1 MTKGIAQLLKRS
13 TLLMV
18 ARIVGGGLAF
28 AMNIM
33 IARWFGADALGQFAL
48 TMALA
53 SLLAVLL
60 PAGMQSIAVLFVSR
74 YVADDKL
81 AHARG
86 FLRSGYMHITVLTIA
101 FAALLALCAP
111 VLADYV
117 DRQTL
122 LSGVIAL
129 LIAPALALINFNC
142 GALTGFK
149 QQMLGLLPDLL
160 VKPALMFCAVAALA
174 LFTVS
179 ASSLAVIS
187 LVCACMWITAIGQF
201 IAMRRSVRLSEVQPD
216 TSDKKPWRE
225 AATPWIAITLM
236 WDYFIE
242 LHLLLA
248 GLVLAPGK
256 IGLLHICFRLRVLAA
271 FGVRA
276 LHSLVMPDVYA
287 ADAKGDKARFDK
299 GLAKINFLTLAYC
312 LMVSAAML
320 IGGEFVLALV
330 NEEFTAGYGMLLAI
344 SAAMI
349 PRAVFGPT
357 TAIMAMKGLQ
367 VPVVWI
373 VASGV
378 VLSAVL
384 SLGLLPFL
392 GVNAFAVAYLVSCTF
407 IALFQWRWALKKT
420 GIDCSIFA
428 SAKVLAGHFT
438 GPRLRRTTALASTL
452 PLIRAGRSQ

>member
-1 MTKGIAQLLKRS
+1 MSKGIAQLLKRS

-18 ARIVGGGLAF
+18 ARIIGGGLAF

-33 IARWFGADALGQFAL
+33 IARWFGADVLGQFAL
-48 TMALA
+48 AMALA

-86 FLRSGYMHITVLTIA
+86 FVRSGYLHIVVVTTALA
-101 FAALLALCAP
+101 GLLAAGAP
-111 VLADYV
+111 
-117 DRQTL
+117 L
-122 LSGVIAL
+122 LSGYVDQDTLWSGAVAL
-129 LIAPALALINFNC
+129 MIAPALALINFNC
-142 GALTGFK
+142 GVLTGFK

-160 VKPALMFCAVAALA
+160 VKPALIFSAVAGLG
-174 LFTVS
+174 LLTTS
-179 ASSLAVIS
+179 SSSLAVIG
-187 LVCACMWITAIGQF
+187 LVCAAMWLTAAGQL
-201 IAMRRSVRLSEVQPD
+201 IAMRRSVRLSHAAPD
-216 TSDKKPWRE
+216 TSEKSEWRK

-256 IGLLHICFRLRVLAA
+256 IGLLHICFRLRVLAS

-287 ADAKGDKARFDK
+287 ADAKGDQRGFER
-299 GLAKINFLTLAYC
+299 GLAKINFLTLAYSM
-312 LMVSAAML
+312 MVSGAMV
-320 IGGEFVLALV
+320 IAGEFILGLV
-330 NEEFTAGYGMLLAI
+330 DEGFRAGYWMLLAI

-373 VASGV
+373 VALGV
-378 VLSAVL
+378 VLSMVL
-384 SLGLLPFL
+384 SLALLPAF
-392 GVNAFAVAYLVSCTF
+392 GVSAFAIAYLTSCTF
-407 IALFQWRWALKKT
+407 IAFFQWQWALKRT
-420 GIDCSIFA
+420 GIDCSVF
-428 SAKVLAGHFT
+428 SSLKVL
-438 GPRLRRTTALASTL
+438 LATSL
-452 PLIRAGRSQ
+452 GQKIRQAFA

>member
-1 MTKGIAQLLKRS
+1 MSKGIAQLLKRS

-18 ARIVGGGLAF
+18 ARIIGGGLAF

-33 IARWFGADALGQFAL
+33 IARWFGADVLGQFAL

-74 YVADDKL
+74 YLADDKL

-86 FLRSGYMHITVLTIA
+86 FLRSGYLHITVLTVTL
-101 FAALLALCAP
+101 AALLALSAP
-111 VLADYV
+111 LLADYV
-117 DRQTL
+117 DQQTL
-122 LSGVIAL
+122 LSGAVAL

-174 LFTVS
+174 LLTAS

-187 LVCACMWITAIGQF
+187 LVCACMWLTAIGQF
-201 IAMRRSVRLSEVQPD
+201 IAMRRSVRLSEHPPNM
-216 TSDKKPWRE
+216 SDKKPWRQ

-287 ADAKGDKARFDK
+287 ADAKGDKTGFDR

-312 LMVSAAML
+312 LMVSGTMV
-320 IGGEFVLALV
+320 IGGEFVLGLV
-330 NEEFTAGYGMLLAI
+330 NESFTAGYGMLLAI

-373 VASGV
+373 VAAGV
-378 VLSAVL
+378 VLSALL
-384 SLGLLPFL
+384 SLGLMPFF
-392 GVNAFAVAYLVSCTF
+392 GVNAFAYAYLASCTF
-407 IALFQWRWALKKT
+407 IALFQWRWAIRKT

-428 SAKVLAGHFT
+428 SSKVLTDHLA
-438 GPRLRRTTALASTL
+438 GPRLRRAVGIISNL
-452 PLIRAGRSQ
+452 PLIRAAR